1 MSWGRARR
9 IATAAAGPRPA
20 VEAALTEAI
29 GCRLAAD
36 VRALAPIPSY
46 DVVAA
51 DGFAVSGPGPWLG
64 VELATAVPDGRAVP
78 VVQGD
83 ALPVGATAVLPY
95 PKAVERKG
103 SDGFWI
109 YVGDRGRDEP
119 DWRPGHL
126 EPGSHVVPRGS
137 DAPAG
142 ATLAAAGSL
151 VTPAVVAAAAESGAD
166 LMVVVRPPDVAV
178 ITVGDD
184 RWDHGGSRDGR
195 RRDATTPMILT
206 AVIRAGG
213 RCQPV
218 REIPGHA
225 GHLRTPVQ
233 AALDDAAADLV
244 LITGPAGEAARGDV
258 AHALSQLRATPLV
271 AAVAM
276 AAGADSLLAELP
288 DGRLVAYV
296 PGDLAGAVCALVTIV
311 LPILRVMGG
320 HPEPP
325 SRSALLS
332 QALPGA
338 ADRMTLVAASHTR
351 GELADS
357 VAPTTG
363 PDVAAFSAADVLIVV
378 PSSGAPAGALVE
390 LVDLP

>member
-20 VEAALTEAI
+20 IEAALTEAI

-36 VRALAPIPSY
+36 VTALVPIPSY

-51 DGFAVSGPGPWLG
+51 NGFAVSGPGPWLG
-64 VELATAVPDGRAVP
+64 VERASALPDGRAVP
-78 VVQGD
+78 VVEGE
-83 ALPVGATAVLPY
+83 ALPPGATAVLPY
-95 PKAVERKG
+95 HLAVERKG

-109 YVGDRGRDEP
+109 YVGDRSRDEP
-119 DWRPGHL
+119 DRRPGHL
-126 EPGSHVVPRGS
+126 EPGSYVISRGH
-137 DAPAG
+137 DAAAG
-142 ATLAAAGSL
+142 ATLTPAGAL

-166 LMVVVRPPDVAV
+166 LMVVVRPPEVAV

-184 RWDHGGSRDGR
+184 RWDHGASRDGR

-244 LITGPAGEAARGDV
+244 LITGPAGEAARSDV
-258 AHALSQLRATPLV
+258 AHALAQLRATPLV
-271 AAVAM
+271 AAVAV
-276 AAGADSLLAELP
+276 ASGADSLLAELP

-296 PGDLAGAVCALVTIV
+296 PGDLAGALCSLVTIV
-311 LPILRVMGG
+311 RPMLRVMGG

-325 SRSALLS
+325 ASRALLS
-332 QALPGA
+332 QALPGL
-338 ADRMTLVAASHTR
+338 ADRTTLVAATRDR

-357 VAPTTG
+357 VEPTTG
-363 PDVAAFSAADVLIVV
+363 PEVAAFSTADVLIVV
-378 PSSGAPAGALVE
+378 PPSGAPAGALVE